1 MTLFD
6 YLVLLLTGLLTIVIM
21 SLSFG
26 KISNLESK
34 FNYKYLLF
42 LLIGSFIIVY
52 NAYNNESTLK
62 IIIVLLILIFSS
74 YFLYREMLSKTIV
87 NTLICYLLMLLYEIL
102 LSILV
107 TRISIFDM
115 ETFNNNII
123 LKLIFS
129 VINVGLVYLTSL
141 NKKIQKIVFQINEK
155 LKNNKLILLM
165 FSIVIIILV
174 TLDFRY
180 YTTFSTKIYLTNL
193 VVIICLIVL
202 ISISLYNNIKAVNE
216 MEKSEQLLN
225 FMSKYEKIIDEGRIN
240 KHEMLNNLLFLKS
253 IEDKN
258 SKEFNE
264 TLNDL
269 INEYDKK
276 GIGIKNIYNLPSGLK
291 GIFYYKLSGLNEKGF
306 NININI
312 SKQISSSLKKIE
324 HKEYLILYKVIGIL
338 LDNAVEAAYKTKE
351 RIINIDIY
359 KDNKNII
366 IEINNTFSNK
376 IDFSIINDKNYSS
389 KGKNRG
395 LGLYI
400 VKNLLIRS
408 NIISLE
414 QKLDHNYFI
423 SQIIVNKKKN

>member
-193 VVIICLIVL
+193 VVIIC
-202 ISISLYNNIKAVNE
+202 
-216 MEKSEQLLN
+216 
-225 FMSKYEKIIDEGRIN
+225 
-240 KHEMLNNLLFLKS
+240 FL
-253 IEDKN
+253 
-258 SKEFNE
+258 
-264 TLNDL
+264 
-269 INEYDKK
+269 
-276 GIGIKNIYNLPSGLK
+276 
-291 GIFYYKLSGLNEKGF
+291 
-306 NININI
+306 
-312 SKQISSSLKKIE
+312 
-324 HKEYLILYKVIGIL
+324 
-338 LDNAVEAAYKTKE
+338 
-351 RIINIDIY
+351 
-359 KDNKNII
+359 
-366 IEINNTFSNK
+366 
-376 IDFSIINDKNYSS
+376 
-389 KGKNRG
+389 
-395 LGLYI
+395 
-400 VKNLLIRS
+400 
-408 NIISLE
+408 
-414 QKLDHNYFI
+414 
-423 SQIIVNKKKN
+423 

>member
-1 MTLFD
+1 
-6 YLVLLLTGLLTIVIM
+6 
-21 SLSFG
+21 
-26 KISNLESK
+26 
-34 FNYKYLLF
+34 
-42 LLIGSFIIVY
+42 
-52 NAYNNESTLK
+52 
-62 IIIVLLILIFSS
+62 
-74 YFLYREMLSKTIV
+74 
-87 NTLICYLLMLLYEIL
+87 
-102 LSILV
+102 
-107 TRISIFDM
+107 
-115 ETFNNNII
+115 
-123 LKLIFS
+123 
-129 VINVGLVYLTSL
+129 
-141 NKKIQKIVFQINEK
+141 
-155 LKNNKLILLM
+155 
-165 FSIVIIILV
+165 
-174 TLDFRY
+174 
-180 YTTFSTKIYLTNL
+180 
-193 VVIICLIVL
+193 
-202 ISISLYNNIKAVNE
+202 

>member
-193 VVIICLIVL
+193 VVI
-202 ISISLYNNIKAVNE
+202 NE

>member
-129 VINVGLVYLTSL
+129 VINVGLVYLT
-141 NKKIQKIVFQINEK
+141 
-155 LKNNKLILLM
+155 
-165 FSIVIIILV
+165 
-174 TLDFRY
+174 
-180 YTTFSTKIYLTNL
+180 
-193 VVIICLIVL
+193 
-202 ISISLYNNIKAVNE
+202 
-216 MEKSEQLLN
+216 
-225 FMSKYEKIIDEGRIN
+225 
-240 KHEMLNNLLFLKS
+240 
-253 IEDKN
+253 
-258 SKEFNE
+258 
-264 TLNDL
+264 
-269 INEYDKK
+269 
-276 GIGIKNIYNLPSGLK
+276 
-291 GIFYYKLSGLNEKGF
+291 
-306 NININI
+306 
-312 SKQISSSLKKIE
+312 
-324 HKEYLILYKVIGIL
+324 
-338 LDNAVEAAYKTKE
+338 
-351 RIINIDIY
+351 
-359 KDNKNII
+359 
-366 IEINNTFSNK
+366 
-376 IDFSIINDKNYSS
+376 
-389 KGKNRG
+389 
-395 LGLYI
+395 
-400 VKNLLIRS
+400 
-408 NIISLE
+408 
-414 QKLDHNYFI
+414 
-423 SQIIVNKKKN
+423 

>member
-1 MTLFD
+1 MTIFD

-34 FNYKYLLF
+34 CNYKYLLF
-42 LLIGSFIIVY
+42 LLIGSFIIAY

-62 IIIVLLILIFSS
+62 IIIVLLVLIFSS

-306 NININI
+306 NISINI

-324 HKEYLILYKVIGIL
+324 HKEYLILYKLIGIL

-359 KDNKNII
+359 KDNRNII

-376 IDFSIINDKNYSS
+376 IDFSKINDKNYSS

-414 QKLDHNYFI
+414 QKVDHNYFI